1 MSEPRPIS
9 QELGSLLKF
18 RFNVPCSRFEIIR
31 RLFRYI
37 KYHELEDPLNKRT
50 ILPNAALRGVLN
62 LDEIEELLT
71 YFNINKALRH
81 HFPTDYRV
89 WAAQI
94 IQRSFKRYMKL
105 QRVRRTIAAF
115 RIQNAYMRVCLR
127 PDGVGYHRAKR
138 SFHSLANIEHATKRS
153 IRRTSEN
160 DSADF

>member
-1 MSEPRPIS
+1 MAEPRPIS

-18 RFNVPCSRFEIIR
+18 RFNVPCSRFDFIS
-31 RLFRYI
+31 RLARFI

-50 ILPNAALRGVLN
+50 ILPNAALQRVLN
-62 LDEIEELLT
+62 LDVIEEPLT
-71 YFNINKALRH
+71 YFNIQKALKH
-81 HFPTDYRV
+81 HFPTDYRA

-94 IQRSFKRYMKL
+94 IQRAFERYMKL

-115 RIQNAYMRVCLR
+115 RIQNAWLRVCLR